1 MSKKDMLRQKAKG
14 KLAADIKAP
23 ALAIV
28 PKEKTSVDLKRITLE
43 IKSDMNELQDIAEW
57 WKAKK
62 DRVNELKQ
70 NIIEKLKYVRDHKKK
85 LLGGRTFE
93 EYLTGDVGLSKG
105 YFYEQLQAY
114 NICVEYQKPGLFKEV
129 DHKVLVN
136 IAREKDKDKQK
147 KLIDK
152 APSLSREDFKK
163 VSPTDFSGKEGEDPF
178 TAMISKDDLTI
189 TVSDKSILKQ
199 IESLLKANGIKVEY
213 I

>member
-14 KLAADIKAP
+14 KLAADIKTP
-23 ALAIV
+23 TLAIV
-28 PKEKTSVDLKRITLE
+28 PKEKTSGDLKRITLE

-62 DRVNELKQ
+62 ERVNELKQ
-70 NIIEKLKYVRDHKKK
+70 NIIEKLIYVRNNKKK
-85 LLGGRTFE
+85 LLVGRTFE
-93 EYLTGDVGLSKG
+93 EYLSNDIGISKG

-114 NICVEYQKPGLFKEV
+114 NVCADYKRLDLFKEV
-129 DHKVLVN
+129 EPRILVN
-136 IAREKDKDKQK
+136 IAREKDLDKQK
-147 KLIDK
+147 KLIEK
-152 APSLSREDFKK
+152 APTLTRDYFKK
-163 VSPTDFSGKEGEDPF
+163 VRRPDFSGKEGEDPF

-213 I
+213 V

>member
-1 MSKKDMLRQKAKG
+1 MNRKDMLRQKAKG
-14 KLAADIKAP
+14 KLSADIKTP

-28 PKEKTSVDLKRITLE
+28 PKEKTGGDLKRITLD
-43 IKSDMNELQDIAEW
+43 IRSDMDELRDIAEW
-57 WKAKK
+57 WKEKK
-62 DRVNELKQ
+62 ERVNELRQ
-70 NIIEKLKYVRDHKKK
+70 NIVEKLMYVRNNKKK
-85 LLGGRTFE
+85 LLGGRNFE
-93 EYLTGDVGLSKG
+93 DYLSVDVGISKG

-136 IAREKDKDKQK
+136 IAREKDKEKQK
-147 KLIDK
+147 KLIAK

-189 TVSDKSILKQ
+189 TVSDKTILKQ

-213 I
+213 V